1 MKKWTQ
7 QETTAHRGIAKIYR
21 VVTDMGYIWRPT
33 PNSDVGLDGEIEL
46 VEDRAATAKII
57 KVQVKSGASYFRKE
71 DQRSFELHASTDD
84 LEYWR
89 LANNPVLLAVYHPE
103 KDSIFGVHVQA
114 YMEAHPECRGTGV
127 IRFDKNDD
135 LLVEE
140 AGPRLRSIVFGSNVP
155 PRLLL
160 SGKKREKLRSNL
172 LPVLQNLEFVYS
184 LPTTCLEKYEV
195 RLLLGS
201 QPKPPFILKEN
212 RIWTPSYL
220 PSEDCPLRV
229 ACQTDEEVRVTP
241 VSEWLEDSSHEL
253 WFVELLNSCL
263 QKHCARLGLI
273 FDKKHIRFYSLPK
286 NGKEWWFSY
295 PSIQNTARRRPA
307 FPSYRRLT
315 GELRCWIHQSARLKF
330 ERLGPQWFLKV
341 IPGYVFTRDGETFLD
356 ASEVGRLATGKK
368 ARERNLVVLR
378 HLLFWREFL
387 SAGDGA
393 ITIFPGSQK
402 LVVSKEFL
410 DCLAAFGIEGDGLE
424 LSSGVPE
431 EDDLEEIDQFFEDGD
446 EK

>member
-33 PNSDVGLDGEIEL
+33 PDSDVGLDGEIEL

-155 PRLLL
+155 LRLLL

-201 QPKPPFILKEN
+201 QPKPPFIVKEN

-229 ACQTDEEVRVTP
+229 ACQTDEER
-241 VSEWLEDSSHEL
+241 
-253 WFVELLNSCL
+253 
-263 QKHCARLGLI
+263 
-273 FDKKHIRFYSLPK
+273 
-286 NGKEWWFSY
+286 
-295 PSIQNTARRRPA
+295 
-307 FPSYRRLT
+307 
-315 GELRCWIHQSARLKF
+315 
-330 ERLGPQWFLKV
+330 
-341 IPGYVFTRDGETFLD
+341 
-356 ASEVGRLATGKK
+356 GRLSASRPFSFQNHCITPLK
-368 ARERNLVVLR
+368 LYFL
-378 HLLFWREFL
+378 WR
-387 SAGDGA
+387 SRIAH
-393 ITIFPGSQK
+393 
-402 LVVSKEFL
+402 
-410 DCLAAFGIEGDGLE
+410 
-424 LSSGVPE
+424 
-431 EDDLEEIDQFFEDGD
+431 
-446 EK
+446 